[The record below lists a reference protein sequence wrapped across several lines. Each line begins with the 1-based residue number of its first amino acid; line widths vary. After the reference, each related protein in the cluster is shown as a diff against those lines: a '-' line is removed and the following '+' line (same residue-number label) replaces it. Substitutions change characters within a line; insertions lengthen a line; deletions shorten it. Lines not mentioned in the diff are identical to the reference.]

1 MHEIRPRARER
12 RVLQLRDVI
21 HHRPGFHPGTRV
33 SLPLEHEPTAGLAPR
48 GNSQRQRSSLLLH
61 GAALR
66 RLRLANVRHRLIHAV
81 VQLLQ
86 SETHVEGA
94 LHAEVVVGGGRET
107 LECVTDVHE
116 RAVGVRRAEEGFK
129 DGQGGGLEGVETALD
144 AAAAVGGAILQAA
157 FAEEV
162 KGGLELAWG
171 GAGEGGDG
179 GVDPL
184 GSVPDLVSVGH
195 DGRGD
200 ARGRGRGGGRTVG
213 EHFVRLRDARED
225 GGRILG
231 AVLVRV
237 VLEGELAV
245 PAASEG
251 GRSVTRPSAGPQRET
266 RSGVVATRRGVGHA
280 RFLDVDVRRR
290 AGEAELLVVV
300 HGDRT
305 RSLPRGARA
314 YNCVP
319 DLEPSSYGGQSRDS
333 RKQFD
338 LSGSHFETRVYEP

>member
-1 MHEIRPRARER
+1 M
-12 RVLQLRDVI
+12 
-21 HHRPGFHPGTRV
+21 
-33 SLPLEHEPTAGLAPR
+33 
-48 GNSQRQRSSLLLH
+48 
-61 GAALR
+61 
-66 RLRLANVRHRLIHAV
+66 

-200 ARGRGRGGGRTVG
+200 ARGRGRGA
-213 EHFVRLRDARED
+213 DAPSESTSYASATR
-225 GGRILG
+225 
-231 AVLVRV
+231 AKMV
-237 VLEGELAV
+237 
-245 PAASEG
+245 AASSEL
-251 GRSVTRPSAGPQRET
+251 SL
-266 RSGVVATRRGVGHA
+266 SGWYLRASLRY
-280 RFLDVDVRRR
+280 LRR
-290 AGEAELLVVV
+290 AKG
-300 HGDRT
+300 G
-305 RSLPRGARA
+305 GA
-314 YNCVP
+314 
-319 DLEPSSYGGQSRDS
+319 
-333 RKQFD
+333 
-338 LSGSHFETRVYEP
+338 